1 MSDMIEVFKDPSIME
16 AHLKVTMVNAHGQ
29 EEAGSDA
36 NGVFRDALSAF
47 WSAFE
52 NSCTVGEDERIPVI
66 RHDFQAPE
74 WEGIARLLVKGFY
87 QLNFF
92 PVKLN
97 RAFLI
102 ATLYGESEVS
112 QQVLVDSFLAY
123 LSRDERALVVHA
135 LNGTLE
141 DEHRDEWLDFLD
153 RFGCKRVP
161 KPEQCR
167 DTILEI
173 AHKEQIQACQYIIDC
188 WHEPFHSLKTAIF
201 NTTELV
207 NLLNRAIPTNK
218 KVIDLLEVM
227 PEPQNNGQRDAI
239 SYLKRYLRGL
249 DNERLMKVLRFL
261 TGANVICVDKIN
273 VTFTC
278 LDGFERRPIAHTCA
292 PSLELPSTYQ
302 NFPEFRQEMNNI
314 IDSEFWEMDIA

>member
-1 MSDMIEVFKDPSIME
+1 MSDMIEVFKDPSLME
-16 AHLKVTMVNAHGQ
+16 THLKVTMINTQGKI
-29 EEAGSDA
+29 EAGSDA

-47 WSAFE
+47 WTAFE

-74 WEGIARLLVKGFY
+74 WEAIARILVKGFY

-92 PVKLN
+92 PVKLS

-102 ATLYGESEVS
+102 ATLFGECEVA
-112 QQVLVDSFLAY
+112 QHVLIDSFLAY
-123 LSRDERALVVHA
+123 LAKDERALVMHA
-135 LNGTLE
+135 LEGTLK
-141 DEHRDEWLDFLD
+141 DEHTDEWLDFLD
-153 RFGCKRVP
+153 RFGSRRIP
-161 KPEQCR
+161 KPEEYR

-173 AHKEQIQACQYIIDC
+173 AHKEQIQAGQYIINC
-188 WHEPFHSLKTAIF
+188 WHKPFHSLRKAIF

-207 NLLNRAIPTNK
+207 NLFNRAIPTNK
-218 KVIDLLEVM
+218 KVIDLLNVVQD
-227 PEPQNNGQRDAI
+227 PQNNGQRDAI

-249 DNERLMKVLRFL
+249 NDERLRKVLRYL
-261 TGANVICVDKIN
+261 TGANVICVDRID

>member
-16 AHLKVTMVNAHGQ
+16 ARLKVTMVNAHGQ
-29 EEAGSDA
+29 EEAGTDE

-52 NSCTVGEDERIPVI
+52 DSCTVGEDERIPVI

-74 WEGIARLLVKGFY
+74 WEAIARLLVKGFY
-87 QLNFF
+87 QLKFL

-102 ATLYGESEVS
+102 ATLFGESKVS
-112 QQVLVDSFLAY
+112 QQMLLDSFLAY

-135 LNGTLE
+135 LNDTLE
-141 DEHRDEWLDFLD
+141 DEHSDEWLDFLD

-188 WHEPFHSLKTAIF
+188 WHEPFHSLKTVIF
-201 NTTELV
+201 DTKELENV
-207 NLLNRAIPTNK
+207 LNRAIPTNK
-218 KVIDLLEVM
+218 KVIDLLKVI

-249 DNERLMKVLRFL
+249 DHERLRKVLRFL
-261 TGANVICVDKIN
+261 TGANVICVDKID
-273 VTFTC
+273 VTFTS

-302 NFPEFRQEMNNI
+302 NFADLRQEMNNI

>member
-1 MSDMIEVFKDPSIME
+1 MSDMIEVFKDPSVVE
-16 AHLKVTMVNAHGQ
+16 ARLKVTMVNAHGQ
-29 EEAGSDA
+29 DESGSDE

-66 RHDFQAPE
+66 RHDFQSPE
-74 WEGIARLLVKGFY
+74 WEAIARILVKGFY

-97 RAFLI
+97 QAFLI
-102 ATLYGESEVS
+102 ATLFGESEVS
-112 QQVLVDSFLAY
+112 QEVLLNSFLSY
-123 LSRDERALVVHA
+123 LSRDERALIEHA
-135 LNGTLE
+135 LKDSLKE
-141 DEHRDEWLDFLD
+141 EHRVEWLDFLD

-161 KPEQCR
+161 KPEQIR

-188 WHEPFHSLKTAIF
+188 WHEPCRSLKPVIF
-201 NTTELV
+201 NVTELV
-207 NLLNRAIPTNK
+207 NVLSRAIPTNK
-218 KVIDLLEVM
+218 KVIDLLEVI

-249 DNERLMKVLRFL
+249 DTERLMKVLRFL
-261 TGANVICVDKIN
+261 TGASVICVDKIN
-273 VTFTC
+273 VSFTC
-278 LDGFERRPIAHTCA
+278 LDGFERRPVAHTCA
-292 PSLELPSTYQ
+292 PSLELPSTYR
-302 NFPEFRQEMNNI
+302 NFPEFRQEMNSI
-314 IDSEFWEMDIA
+314 LDSEFWEMDIA